1 MNRVKLVRAATTI
14 YFVLFLVFVTW
25 PGFVPFNRPLP
36 LVLGLPF
43 NMATIALW
51 VGFGAVV
58 LFVLDRS
65 EQRHR
70 AAARPGSG
78 RGHTASARRARP
90 EHDARSGGAA

>member
-1 MNRVKLVRAATTI
+1 MNRVTLVRAATTI

-43 NMATIALW
+43 NMAAIGLW

-65 EQRHR
+65 EERNR
-70 AAARPGSG
+70 AGGPAEDARG
-78 RGHTASARRARP
+78 RP
-90 EHDARSGGAA
+90 EQDSRAGGAR

>member
-43 NMATIALW
+43 NMAAIGLW
-51 VGFGAVV
+51 VGLGAVV

-65 EQRHR
+65 EERHR
-70 AAARPGSG
+70 RGGPAR
-78 RGHTASARRARP
+78 
-90 EHDARSGGAA
+90 DARSRPGQDSRAGGAG

>member
-43 NMATIALW
+43 NMAAIALW
-51 VGFGAVV
+51 VGLGAVV

-65 EQRHR
+65 EERNHAGGPAEDAR
-70 AAARPGSG
+70 GRPGQDS
-78 RGHTASARRARP
+78 RA
-90 EHDARSGGAA
+90 GGAG

>member
-1 MNRVKLVRAATTI
+1 MNGPKLVRAVVTI
-14 YFVLFLVFVTW
+14 YFVLFLIFVTW

-43 NMATIALW
+43 NMAAIGLW

-65 EQRHR
+65 EERNR
-70 AAARPGSG
+70 AGEPEADARGRPGQDS
-78 RGHTASARRARP
+78 RA
-90 EHDARSGGAA
+90 GGAG

>member
-1 MNRVKLVRAATTI
+1 MNLVKLVRAATTI

-43 NMATIALW
+43 NMAMIALW

-65 EQRHR
+65 EERHR
-70 AAARPGSG
+70 AAARSGSG
-78 RGHTASARRARP
+78 SRRTPSGRRGRAGN
-90 EHDARSGGAA
+90 EARSGGAT

>member
-25 PGFVPFNRPLP
+25 PAFVPFNRPLP

-43 NMATIALW
+43 NMAMIALW

-65 EQRHR
+65 EERHR
-70 AAARPGSG
+70 GGGSAG
-78 RGHTASARRARP
+78 
-90 EHDARSGGAA
+90 DARSRPEQDSRAGGAG

>member
-1 MNRVKLVRAATTI
+1 MNGVKLVRAGATI

-43 NMATIALW
+43 NMAAIGLW
-51 VGFGAVV
+51 VGLGAVV

-65 EQRHR
+65 EERNR
-70 AAARPGSG
+70 ERGPGRDS
-78 RGHTASARRARP
+78 RN
-90 EHDARSGGAA
+90 GGAT

>member
-43 NMATIALW
+43 NMAAIGLW
-51 VGFGAVV
+51 VGLGAVV

-65 EQRHR
+65 EERNR
-70 AAARPGSG
+70 RGGPAR
-78 RGHTASARRARP
+78 
-90 EHDARSGGAA
+90 DARSRPGQDSRAGGTG

>member
-1 MNRVKLVRAATTI
+1 MNGLKLVRAAVTI
-14 YFVLFLVFVTW
+14 YFVLFAIFVTW

-43 NMATIALW
+43 NMFAIALW

-65 EQRHR
+65 EEQNRGTGP
-70 AAARPGSG
+70 AGDARGRSG
-78 RGHTASARRARP
+78 RDSQP
-90 EHDARSGGAA
+90 GGTG

>member
-1 MNRVKLVRAATTI
+1 MNRVKLVRAATTV

-43 NMATIALW
+43 NMAAIGLW
-51 VGFGAVV
+51 VGLGAVV

-65 EQRHR
+65 EERNR
-70 AAARPGSG
+70 AGRPAEDARGRPGRDS
-78 RGHTASARRARP
+78 RA
-90 EHDARSGGAA
+90 GGAG

>member
-43 NMATIALW
+43 NMAAIGLW

-65 EQRHR
+65 EERNR
-70 AAARPGSG
+70 AGGPAGDARGRPGQDS
-78 RGHTASARRARP
+78 RA
-90 EHDARSGGAA
+90 GGAG